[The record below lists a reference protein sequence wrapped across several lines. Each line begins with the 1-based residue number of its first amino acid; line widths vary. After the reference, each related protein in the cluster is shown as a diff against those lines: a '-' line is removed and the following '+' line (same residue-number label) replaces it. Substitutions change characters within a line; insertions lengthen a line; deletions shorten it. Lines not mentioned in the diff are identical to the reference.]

1 LFYSDTLGGSGSGGR
16 GLRGWGSGNMFLL
29 FGRRGRAVV
38 GYCTTLGADIDGRQ
52 PFLALVFG
60 GASKFTILFFFLVT
74 SEPDPKLALLR
85 IARGG

>member
-38 GYCTTLGADIDGRQ
+38 GYYTTLGADINGSQ

-60 GASKFTILFFFLVT
+60 GASKFTILFFLLVT
-74 SEPDPKLALLR
+74 SELDPKLALLR
-85 IARGG
+85 VARSG